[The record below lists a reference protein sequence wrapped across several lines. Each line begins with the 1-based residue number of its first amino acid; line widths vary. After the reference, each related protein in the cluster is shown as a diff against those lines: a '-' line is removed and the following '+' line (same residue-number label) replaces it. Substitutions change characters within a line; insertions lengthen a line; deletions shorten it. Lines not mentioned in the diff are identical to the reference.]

1 MSRLLVSVL
10 GLPLLLTACSGAT
23 PRSVEDCAGLG
34 DPTARDDCYARL
46 LPEVFRVD
54 PAKGIELTESAVTDP
69 TVRDFIWLT
78 VTRDVDP
85 NTNKYC
91 NRISDAVLA
100 DRCRV
105 LVSRPHL
112 HRGLVDGEGKTPRS
126 PGGGPPPG
134 GPPGGPPPGGPP
146 PGGGPGAAPGEPPPG
161 GAPGE
166 PPPGGAAGE
175 AAPTAP

>member
-1 MSRLLVSVL
+1 MVLL
-10 GLPLLLTACSGAT
+10 LPLLLAACGAVDPKT
-23 PRSVEDCAGLG
+23 PEDCAGIS
-34 DPTARDDCYARL
+34 DTARRDDCYTVV
-46 LPEVFRVD
+46 LPDVFRTD
-54 PAKGIELTESAVTDP
+54 PARGIELTETAVTDP

-91 NRISDAVLA
+91 NRIKDPVLA

-112 HRGLVDGEGKTPRS
+112 HRDLVDGTGKTARS

-134 GPPGGPPPGGPP
+134 APPPGGPPPGGPP
-146 PGGGPGAAPGEPPPG
+146 PGAPPPG
-161 GAPGE
+161 GDAPPAE
-166 PPPGGAAGE
+166 LPGGAPPSG
-175 AAPTAP
+175 AAP

>member
-1 MSRLLVSVL
+1 MSRLPVSLVGL
-10 GLPLLLTACSGAT
+10 GLLFGACTGAT

-34 DPTARDDCYARL
+34 DATARDDCYARL

-54 PAKGIELTESAVTDP
+54 PAKGVELTESAVTDP

-134 GPPGGPPPGGPP
+134 APMGGPPPGGAP
-146 PGGGPGAAPGEPPPG
+146 PGGAPPAGPPPGEPPP
-161 GAPGE
+161 A
-166 PPPGGAAGE
+166 GAAP
-175 AAPTAP
+175 AAP

>member
-1 MSRLLVSVL
+1 MPRLPVSA
-10 GLPLLLTACSGAT
+10 GLALLLAACTGAT

-46 LPEVFRVD
+46 LPEVFRAD
-54 PAKGIELTESAVTDP
+54 PARGIELTETAVTDP

-126 PGGGPPPG
+126 PGGAPPPGAPPG
-134 GPPGGPPPGGPP
+134 GPPPGPPPGGPP
-146 PGGGPGAAPGEPPPG
+146 PGGAPG

-166 PPPGGAAGE
+166 VPTDAPPE
-175 AAPTAP
+175 APPATP